1 MEQNTEQPW
10 RTTLTLAPHLAA
22 KIRRLARRKGLKP
35 SAVIALR
42 VDNYPDCTQDKGTAG
57 VSFGL

>member
-35 SAVIALR
+35 SAVIALM
-42 VDNYPDCTQDKGTAG
+42 VDNYPDCTQDKGTAAA
-57 VSFGL
+57 